1 MNEVVNSGV
10 MNIASLVVSVVVLL
24 IGLILWFFINRA
36 SSRTNEQIE
45 LLEALL
51 DQQKRQNALLRRLCI
66 IIMLPSALITL
77 KSVILTEDGCEVIA
91 LFRKKSYKWN
101 ELEIIR
107 KDCWSSGGQYATR
120 VDGIVFSEKKRGK
133 KGKVYSSYELY
144 SNYVRSSRLD
154 CFCIVFCDKSAKIKY
169 IIKNHLDRSDVFK
182 KPSEKILEQLSEWGV
197 EVEEGENL
205 RKERKQK
212 GKQKV
217 YDEIVRIRKEH
228 KKNN

>member
-1 MNEVVNSGV
+1 MGN
-10 MNIASLVVSVVVLL
+10 VVLY
-24 IGLILWFFINRA
+24 
-36 SSRTNEQIE
+36 
-45 LLEALL
+45 
-51 DQQKRQNALLRRLCI
+51 KREHRYYYGCKLYNNNVAISAYYIKKRYSDRRW
-66 IIMLPSALITL
+66 
-77 KSVILTEDGCEVIA
+77 CEVIA